1 MMASSTT
8 VPMTSTSENSVRMLI
23 LNPAIC
29 MAANVPT
36 RETMMEM
43 DGMIVLLKSCKK
55 KYTTRITRMM
65 AMTKVL
71 TTSWMEA
78 NKKSLELIMVM
89 NSVPSGRSSDN
100 SPSSSEMRAFTSV
113 ALEPATWNTM
123 NVQLGWP
130 STLLSNA

>member
-43 DGMIVLLKSCKK
+43 DGMIVLLKS
-55 KYTTRITRMM
+55 
-65 AMTKVL
+65 
-71 TTSWMEA
+71 
-78 NKKSLELIMVM
+78 
-89 NSVPSGRSSDN
+89 
-100 SPSSSEMRAFTSV
+100 
-113 ALEPATWNTM
+113 
-123 NVQLGWP
+123 
-130 STLLSNA
+130 